1 MSSCPNSFLPCVDAE
16 RIRWEK
22 CFSAV
27 VRLTSKPDNI
37 PINFKSKPH
46 HDLWFIR
53 RKPELSSVNPLM
65 GSQVARRA
73 VLPRAPR
80 PHACVPLSQLFLSEF
95 LLFLLI
101 EYFYLGTFYIVLPL
115 CRFQLCHLFV
125 VCPVQH
131 NFNWLSAWIRFT
143 VPLNFQV
150 LSQESSEGLWAFMRF
165 LDSSRQN
172 LKMSFELQ
180 AKLKMPFFAL
190 HLFSSL
196 GKQSFKEYRNIF
208 TKRWPLPPVL
218 YLWNPY
224 SVFATVV
231 YYLWKRYMKLGWP
244 PCPVCEIVS

>member
-80 PHACVPLSQLFLSEF
+80 PHACVPLWQSFLSQF

-150 LSQESSEGLWAFMRF
+150 LSQACKRVQRVCGPLWDF
-165 LDSSRQN
+165 LTAADRIWKWVLSCKPSSRC
-172 LKMSFELQ
+172 
-180 AKLKMPFFAL
+180 P
-190 HLFSSL
+190 SL
-196 GKQSFKEYRNIF
+196 PCI
-208 TKRWPLPPVL
+208 
-218 YLWNPY
+218 Y
-224 SVFATVV
+224 SH
-231 YYLWKRYMKLGWP
+231 P
-244 PCPVCEIVS
+244 